1 MEVPTIVEALKATTQ
16 MGSQKDALTYLD
28 EASKM
33 IGFLPL
39 LSDISGN
46 SEIEIPVRQAAII
59 FFKNG
64 IQRGWV
70 VDEEDE
76 KDATPV
82 SEQDKNVIRGKI
94 VSQIVCAP
102 QPIRV
107 HLATALQNILR
118 CDYPEKW
125 PDFPHAVAALL
136 HVEDANTWLA
146 AFNITHRLTKVY
158 EYRRQQEKQPMYDFM
173 STVLPLIYARFETLV
188 ATGTE
193 ESAVLE
199 HYILKIFYCLTQFS
213 MNTDL
218 ISIETFGRWIGLL
231 VRILERP
238 IPPNVAERD
247 EEDQS
252 ETFSWKC
259 KKWAMKIITKIFDR
273 YGAKG
278 QVEKTYLP
286 YADYYFE
293 HFALPVVNCVLH
305 ILKDYSSKKF
315 VTERYVFFALSHL
328 ADALGHAEI
337 WKVVKPHFNDL
348 VLHVI
353 FPSLCYTDE
362 DEELWETEEL
372 DFIRQ
377 RHDYFDELH
386 SPSAAA
392 ANVLQAGLKRKGVLE
407 EMLQHFIN
415 VLNDGNSPVRQV
427 DGALH
432 VLANLM
438 PKLATSRKFKKD
450 VEKLVHMHIIPR
462 LRHENK
468 FIRLHAAYCMKMCD
482 QVSFKHDNI
491 LKESIEGLMGQI
503 GNPDELLA
511 IKVEAGI
518 AINSIL
524 DEQGE
529 KCSKYIRPH
538 VRSLLTELFRLLT
551 QTSLDELTT
560 ITDSIIET
568 FPEEVIPVAVEV
580 ATEIHNLFIKYAN
593 QNNDETSAEGEDGED
608 EEDKTITMIGLLT
621 TLQTLLDLV
630 DDNPEISSKL
640 EPVVFN
646 IVHTIYTSDA
656 FDFFEDAVSLVESVI
671 VKHVSDK
678 AWEFYPMIRQKFD
691 ISGPSQY
698 PTLNDYMNCLHSYLT
713 VDTEKF
719 LSVPE
724 RSVWM
729 LEMCEATLKNFDLD
743 AEAHVHAAK
752 LLECFIL
759 QCPGRVNDFIPN
771 ILQVTMNRLQA
782 GHFEETN
789 NELVPQLLV
798 VLIAAMHY
806 NFELFVQCLNHLQP
820 FGMETVQWL
829 FSEIFANKEHIEGV
843 HNRKMVL
850 YAICLMLR
858 LPHEHQPPAI
868 ANDAKAVAT
877 FCLELFDGIDKCL
890 KAIAERKKEELES
903 SDDDDDDSETD
914 DEHPNRTID
923 DELRDSDD
931 DIDEGTLEY
940 LEHLNKEEKK
950 ESRKRGGP
958 ALNGNANG
966 DAAAGD
972 GFRSDSDDSEGF
984 HMFQEETDI
993 ESYVTPVDDEEHG
1006 LNVYIEFKKALE
1018 TLQGNSPAQFAQLTQ
1033 LQGEEAESL
1042 KSLFELCVQQE
1053 NLVKSLAL
1061 KKSGGCTFDAQAK
1074 VPSSFDFS

>member
-1 MEVPTIVEALKATTQ
+1 LRFALGNIIMEVPTIVEALKATTT
-16 MGSQKDALTYLD
+16 MGSQKQALSYLD

-39 LSDISGN
+39 LAEIAGN
-46 SEIEIPVRQAAII
+46 DEIEVPVRQAAII
-59 FFKNG
+59 FYKNG

-82 SEQDKNVIRGKI
+82 SEQDKTVIRAKI
-94 VSQIVCAP
+94 VPQIVHSP
-102 QPIRV
+102 PPIRV
-107 HLATALQNILR
+107 HLCTALQNILR

-136 HVEDANTWLA
+136 HADDANSWMA
-146 AFNITHRLTKVY
+146 AFHVTHRLTKVY
-158 EYRRQQEKQPMYDFM
+158 EYRRQQEKQPMFDFM
-173 STVLPLIYARFETLV
+173 ITVLPLIYARFESIV

-213 MNTDL
+213 MNTEV
-218 ISIETFGRWIGLL
+218 IGIETFGRWVLLL
-231 VRILERP
+231 VRILERE
-238 IPPNVAERD
+238 IPPNIAERS
-247 EEDQS
+247 EDDQG

-259 KKWAMKIITKIFDR
+259 KKWAMKIITKLFDR

-286 YADYYFE
+286 YAEYYFA

-305 ILKDYSSKKF
+305 ILQDYASKKF

-353 FPSLCYTDE
+353 FPSLCYTEE

-407 EMLQHFIN
+407 DMLQHFIN
-415 VLNDGNSPVRQV
+415 VLNDVNSPVRQV

-438 PKLATSRKFKKD
+438 IKLSTSRKFKKD

-462 LRHENK
+462 LHHENK
-468 FIRLHAAYCMKMCD
+468 FIRLHACYCLKMSD
-482 QVSFKHDNI
+482 QVSFKHENI
-491 LKESIEGLMGQI
+491 LKEAIDGLMARI
-503 GNPDELLA
+503 VNPEELLA
-511 IKVEAGI
+511 IKIEAGI

-524 DEQGE
+524 DEQGD
-529 KCSKYIRPH
+529 KAAKYIRVH

-580 ATEIHNLFIKYAN
+580 ANEIHNLFVKYASHH
-593 QNNDETSAEGEDGED
+593 DEADGDEAEEDQ
-608 EEDKTITMIGLLT
+608 EDKTITMIGLLS

-646 IVHTIYTSDA
+646 IVHTIYNSDA
-656 FDFFEDAVSLVESVI
+656 FDFFEDAVSLIESVI
-671 VKHVSDK
+671 VKHISDK
-678 AWEFYPMIRQKFD
+678 AWEFYPMMRQKFD
-691 ISGPSQY
+691 MTGPPQY
-698 PTLNDYMNCLHSYLT
+698 PTLNDYMSCLHSYLT

-729 LEMCEATLKNFDLD
+729 LEMCEASLTNFELEPD
-743 AEAHVHAAK
+743 AHIHAAK

-759 QCPGRVNDFIPN
+759 QCPGRINQFIPN
-771 ILQVTMNRLQA
+771 ILQVTMNRLHA
-782 GHFEETN
+782 GHFEDTN

-806 NFELFVQCLNHLQP
+806 NFEYFVQCLPNLTP

-868 ANDAKAVAT
+868 ANDAKAVAS

-890 KAIAERKKEELES
+890 KALAERKKEELES
-903 SDDDDDDSETD
+903 SDDDDSETD

-940 LEHLNKEEKK
+940 LEHLNKEDSKK
-950 ESRKRGGP
+950 RK
-958 ALNGNANG
+958 
-966 DAAAGD
+966 
-972 GFRSDSDDSEGF
+972 S
-984 HMFQEETDI
+984 
-993 ESYVTPVDDEEHG
+993 
-1006 LNVYIEFKKALE
+1006 
-1018 TLQGNSPAQFAQLTQ
+1018 
-1033 LQGEEAESL
+1033 
-1042 KSLFELCVQQE
+1042 
-1053 NLVKSLAL
+1053 
-1061 KKSGGCTFDAQAK
+1061 
-1074 VPSSFDFS
+1074 